1 MQLHRLIQWGAYICS
16 GVFLAFIAAITTGYK
31 FWGLPPETWEGLDP
45 YLYVCGFILFAL
57 QFFKFTRVVSW
68 WALPV
73 MGYLTFIFFD
83 PNDNYGE
90 LLCQIVIAV
99 FMSYFAF
106 RLTYRSKPQ
115 H

>member
-1 MQLHRLIQWGAYICS
+1 MVQLHRLIQWGAYICS

-73 MGYLTFIFFD
+73 MGIAL
-83 PNDNYGE
+83 PNRDCRIHE
-90 LLCQIVIAV
+90 LLRVP
-99 FMSYFAF
+99 SH
-106 RLTYRSKPQ
+106 L
-115 H
+115 